1 MSEPKTDT
9 KTEPEV
15 DVSKVIMSSIINIK
29 PQPDNTT
36 EVYLSLSKLF
46 NEIIKVKGDFSVH
59 KIVVDETKIYVY
71 INIPKSL
78 FGELQSIIED
88 TQTRMTILKKSI
100 LAMIGDLR
108 HIGRVKDIVQQ
119 NDDGIIVISIN
130 TSIIPTTPGVPN
142 EPTW

>member
-100 LAMIGDLR
+100 VAMIGDLR